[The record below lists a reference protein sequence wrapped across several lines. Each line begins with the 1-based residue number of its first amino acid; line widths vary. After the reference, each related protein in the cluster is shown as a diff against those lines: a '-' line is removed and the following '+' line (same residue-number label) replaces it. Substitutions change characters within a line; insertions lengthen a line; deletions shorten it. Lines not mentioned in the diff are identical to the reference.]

1 MSFQSEKVL
10 SFIPPDGNFRLMSY
24 LIGQT
29 SQVAIPVFVRH
40 QLTFAAT
47 TGTGKLDI
55 SIGPKQTMGR
65 NVSRAPLSC
74 YYQKSATYFLQVP
87 ELLCYRLR
95 RPR

>member
-1 MSFQSEKVL
+1 MWHCTFLYSFQSEKVL

-24 LIGQT
+24 LIGQS

-40 QLTFAAT
+40 QLTFAAA

-65 NVSRAPLSC
+65 NVSTFFISC
-74 YYQKSATYFLQVP
+74 NFKNF
-87 ELLCYRLR
+87 
-95 RPR
+95 